1 MAVDKLV
8 DSAQLNSDLTAV
20 ADAIRAKTGKSV
32 SMEFPSEFVSEIGS
46 ISGGGGLSFDDLASG
61 DAPNGDVRLSVTQII
76 DYGLAIQHNVHIWR
90 VIAPN
95 VTKIGASAFRQ
106 CRKLTEIHLPSLTT
120 ISGIQHFYIASELQI
135 IDLGLA
141 SSIPNGDFQNSK
153 LNTLILRKTS
163 AITALANI
171 NAFNST
177 PFASNGTGGTLYVPS
192 DLIASYE
199 AATNW
204 STILGYS
211 NNSIQ
216 AIEGSIYET
225 PLS

>member
-1 MAVDKLV
+1 MGIKTVQ
-8 DSAQLNSDLTAV
+8 DSSLTAV
-20 ADAIRAKTGKSV
+20 ADAIRAKTGKSA

-61 DAPNGDVRLSVTQII
+61 DVPNGDVRLSVTQVI
-76 DYGLAIQHNVHIWR
+76 DYGLAGIQNNVHTWR

-95 VTKIGASAFRQ
+95 VTKIGTCAFRQ
-106 CRKLTEIHLPSLTT
+106 SRKLTEIHLPSLTT
-120 ISGIQHFYIASELQI
+120 SSGIQHFYIASELQI

-141 SSIPNGDFQNSK
+141 GSISSGDFQNSK

-163 AITALANI
+163 AITTLANI
-171 NAFNST
+171 NAFNGT
-177 PFASNGTGGTLYVPS
+177 PFVSNGTGGTLYVPS

-216 AIEGSIYET
+216 VIEGSIYET

>member
-8 DSAQLNSDLTAV
+8 DSAQLESDLTDI
-20 ADAIRAKTGKSV
+20 ADAIRAKTGGTADLQ
-32 SMEFPSEFVSEIGS
+32 FPSEFLSEIGS

-61 DAPNGDVRLSVTQII
+61 DAPNGDVRLSVTKII
-76 DYGLAIQHNVHIWR
+76 NSGMAGIQNNVHTWR

-95 VTKIGASAFRQ
+95 VKTIEATAFRQ
-106 CRKLTEIHLPSLTT
+106 SRKLTEIHLPVVTT
-120 ISGIQHFYIASELQI
+120 SSGIQHFYYTSELRI
-135 IDLGLA
+135 LDYGLVG
-141 SSIPNGDFQNSK
+141 SIPNGDFQSSK
-153 LNTLILRKTS
+153 LDTLILRKKSVVSLPNTTTFNG
-163 AITALANI
+163 TA
-171 NAFNST
+171 
-177 PFASNGTGGTLYVPS
+177 FASNGTGGTLYVPS

-199 AATNW
+199 VATNW
-204 STILGYS
+204 STILGYT